1 MRYGKR
7 LLRPLKAEPA
17 QVLEAGCLM
26 RDSSRV
32 DGADHVASGRTSIRL
47 GLVVL
52 TCSFALLAGQAGA
65 VIASLDVPPPESCE
79 PEHTADDLTR
89 EKAPRSGTQC
99 PAQTAEPIPAPTQT
113 PKDVEEGRPVGMLML
128 FLHMIGGSR
137 TQ

>member
-7 LLRPLKAEPA
+7 LLRLLKAGPA

-32 DGADHVASGRTSIRL
+32 DGADHVASGRTSIRQ

-79 PEHTADDLTR
+79 PEHTADDLIR
-89 EKAPRSGTQC
+89 EKAPGSGTQC

-128 FLHMIGGSR
+128 FLHIIGGSR